1 MSFKP
6 ETIATEDVITHTLA
20 LQVRKNELTLTR
32 DEVAARL
39 NTIEQVINE
48 NELLQA
54 KTKEQ
59 VAESVDLYL
68 DEWEKMKEFY
78 PEIRLGILQKTL
90 ELLSPDQKKK

>member
-1 MSFKP
+1 MSIKP
-6 ETIATEDVITHTLA
+6 ETIATEDVITQTLA

-48 NELLQA
+48 NELLQT

>member
-1 MSFKP
+1 MSIKT
-6 ETIATEDVITHTLA
+6 ETIATEDVITQTLA

-48 NELLQA
+48 NELLQT